1 MVGGVIFPFIGGK
14 KKAAV
19 TNFDETA
26 AAISRGGPSVR
37 PSLFPRFLNKIFL
50 LRPVKYLFFFERG
63 EILKRKL

>member
-26 AAISRGGPSVR
+26 VQQSAGVVRLSVR
-37 PSLFPRFLNKIFL
+37 LSSPDS
-50 LRPVKYLFFFERG
+50 
-63 EILKRKL
+63 